1 MTISEVKGV
10 SSAYKCTSKEWMAT
24 KVTVG
29 SEVRERKVE
38 SGR

>member
-29 SEVRERKVE
+29 SD
-38 SGR
+38 GGGW